1 MLTPEKHLNLEV
13 SVLRISAIM
22 LREVRKKGVVELE
35 RLRSVVLKRV
45 GPDGE
50 SAFLAATH
58 VVVVEPARL
67 VDSLESLWALLRAAA
82 IKPRMLNII
91 RGPSRTADLGV
102 PSRLGAHGPL
112 RVHVVL
118 VGDPGAT

>member
-13 SVLRISAIM
+13 SALRISAIM

-50 SAFLAATH
+50 SAFLAALSFLYLLGR
-58 VVVVEPARL
+58 VEYHL
-67 VDSLESLWALLRAAA
+67 KNDTLEYIA
-82 IKPRMLNII
+82 P
-91 RGPSRTADLGV
+91 
-102 PSRLGAHGPL
+102 
-112 RVHVVL
+112 
-118 VGDPGAT
+118 